1 MSSPEVLVIGIT
13 GGSCSGKTTLASKLQ
28 ARLGTER
35 SALLLQDSYYID
47 QSHRFREDGGD
58 VNFDHPE
65 ALEFSLLARHLNDLR
80 TRKSI
85 QIPRYD
91 FVTHRRL
98 AESLL
103 QAPRDVILV
112 DGILLLHDSNVRS
125 QLGVSIYVDAPESIR
140 FERRKNRDTRERGRE
155 LAGVIRQ
162 FENHVKPMHDLFVE
176 PSKSHATYVFD
187 GTKNESSLFEDLIHK
202 LGLKS

>member
-187 GTKNESSLFEDLIHK
+187 GTKNESSLFEDLVHK